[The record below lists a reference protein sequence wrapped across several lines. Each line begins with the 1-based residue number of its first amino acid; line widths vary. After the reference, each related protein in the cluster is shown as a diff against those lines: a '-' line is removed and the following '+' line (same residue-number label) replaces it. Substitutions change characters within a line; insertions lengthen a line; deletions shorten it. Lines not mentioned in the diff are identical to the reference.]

1 MPNDDSMRCPVCGI
15 GVVANIAYDAQ
26 PGDDADLE
34 QQPDSREI
42 VTYDCGHE
50 VVGQPLKRAD
60 ESLDVERRD
69 SDETVAPLPDDEQ

>member
-26 PGDDADLE
+26 PDDNADLE

-69 SDETVAPLPDDEQ
+69 SDETVAPLPDDER